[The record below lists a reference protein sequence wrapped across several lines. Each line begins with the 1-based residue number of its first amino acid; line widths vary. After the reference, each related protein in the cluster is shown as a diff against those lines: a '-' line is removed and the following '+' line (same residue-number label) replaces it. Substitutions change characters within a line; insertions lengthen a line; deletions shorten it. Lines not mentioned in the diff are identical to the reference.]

1 LGPAAPV
8 RARIVVEVRIRC
20 HEHAIVAQREG
31 HDLVV
36 GVPREPE
43 QADVG
48 GVVSGLG
55 QQQRHGV
62 LQRLV
67 DE

>member
-1 LGPAAPV
+1 MGPAAPV
-8 RARIVVEVRIRC
+8 SVRIVGEVGVRC
-20 HEHAIVAQREG
+20 HEHAILAQREG

-36 GVPREPE
+36 GVAREPE

-55 QQQRHGV
+55 QQQCHGV
-62 LQRLV
+62 LQCLV